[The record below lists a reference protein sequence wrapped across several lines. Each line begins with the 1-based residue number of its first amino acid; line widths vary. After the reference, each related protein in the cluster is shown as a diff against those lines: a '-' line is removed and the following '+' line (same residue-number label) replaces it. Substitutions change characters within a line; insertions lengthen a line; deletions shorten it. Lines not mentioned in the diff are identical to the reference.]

1 MDCYKCIN
9 GLYDEDCLTEPET
22 CQEGQVNTTISET
35 CYGLCLRVDTLVTAL
50 NIMPLFLRMIHV

>member
-22 CQEGQVNTTISET
+22 CQEGQVNTSSSQF
-35 CYGLCLRVDTLVTAL
+35 LRRVMVCLRVQL
-50 NIMPLFLRMIHV
+50 PFK